1 MSARPPVAALSDAQR
16 LDWLRLIRSDNIGPR
31 TFRSLINRYG
41 SAAAALDALPG
52 LAGRAGK
59 TIKIAP
65 LDEVQ
70 REMEE
75 STALG
80 VRFIALGEADY
91 PAPLRAIDAAPP
103 LLAVR
108 GNIAALAKTMVAI
121 VGSRN
126 ASAAGLAFAERLARG
141 LAQAG
146 HVVVSGLA
154 RGIDARA
161 HRSTLRTGTIAVLAG
176 GHARIYPA
184 DHAAL
189 VEQIL
194 ETGAVVTEMPLN
206 WEARGRDFPRR
217 NRIVSGLAL
226 GTVVIEAARHS
237 GSLITAKF
245 ASEQGR
251 EVFAVPGSPLDPRAE
266 GTNDLL
272 REGANI
278 CTCVEDVLDTLAPI
292 IGRGEDAPDLFREFE
307 PAHDVSTEPLWDEF
321 DLDGG
326 QAPPHIPRTVA
337 RMEMDEEAARD
348 DLSPPLPVEPE
359 ARRKSII
366 ALLGPSPVDVDEL
379 ARAAGASM
387 AEIRNVLLD
396 LELAGRLERHGGN
409 LVSLV

>member
-1 MSARPPVAALSDAQR
+1 MSARFPVSALSDAQR

-31 TFRSLINRYG
+31 TFRSLINRHG
-41 SAAAALDALPG
+41 SAAAALDALPT

-65 LDEVQ
+65 LDEAM

-75 STALG
+75 SSALG
-80 VRFIALGEADY
+80 VRFVALGEAAY
-91 PAPLRAIDAAPP
+91 PARLRAIDAAPP

-108 GNIAALAKTMVAI
+108 GNIPALAKTMVAI

-161 HRSTLRTGTIAVLAG
+161 HRSTLHTGTVAVLAG

-194 ETGAVVTEMPLN
+194 ETGAVITEMPLN

-278 CTCVEDVLDTLAPI
+278 CTCVEDVVNTLAPI
-292 IGRGEDAPDLFREFE
+292 IGRGEDPPDLFREFE
-307 PAHDVSTEPLWDEF
+307 SAHDVTTEPLWDEF

-326 QAPPHIPRTVA
+326 EPPPVPRTLA
-337 RMEMDEEAARD
+337 RMEMDEEPRRRD
-348 DLSPPLPVEPE
+348 LTPPHALQPE
-359 ARRKSII
+359 ARRKMIV

-379 ARAAGASM
+379 ARAAGAPM
-387 AEIRNVLLD
+387 AEVRDVLLE

-409 LVSLV
+409 LVSLI